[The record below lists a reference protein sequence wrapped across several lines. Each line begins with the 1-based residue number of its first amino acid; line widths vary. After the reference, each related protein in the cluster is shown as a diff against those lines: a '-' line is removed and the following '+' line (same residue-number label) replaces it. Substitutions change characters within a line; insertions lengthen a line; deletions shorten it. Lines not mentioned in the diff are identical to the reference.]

1 MQLPGALLS
10 PILKKKKR
18 IQFEKIYYIFSKKK
32 AFLIFRQN
40 HSYILG
46 NGTSKPNLNK

>member
-32 AFLIFRQN
+32 SFYYISTKSFLYFGKWN
-40 HSYILG
+40 F
-46 NGTSKPNLNK
+46 